1 MFEKLKTR
9 CRDECLDNMEMIAEH
24 MQRDIEYFQ
33 VSADNKDKDAIKK
46 WAREFEHDRESR
58 RKPMVLTVGQARTTN
73 KYSII

>member
-24 MQRDIEYFQ
+24 LQRDIEYFQ

-46 WAREFEHDRESR
+46 WAKEVEHDLDDYRISLKVFR
-58 RKPMVLTVGQARTTN
+58 WML
-73 KYSII
+73 